1 MLGDAGNWKITLV
14 YGGAHFG
21 KSLFWYSSELLFAY
35 FLTEYAGL
43 PATQMGLVL
52 VSGFLLSAGIDVAV
66 GLLFQRWLR
75 NAQTA
80 GRMQVIGAVLSS
92 LALAGLFMIGW
103 LAPEGRFLGAI
114 ALGIAFRI
122 AYAIYDIPQNAL
134 MSLATID
141 GETRLRVASTR
152 IWFSGAA
159 TLIVAASVGP
169 MVAQTGTQSGPWFLV
184 ALALTF
190 SCVAI
195 LAAIALSAQ
204 LSRRGAEQ
212 RAEPAQV
219 PASWTPS
226 RGFWLLL
233 AVSLNT
239 TVFTP
244 VFSKLEAYFAAFT
257 LQSPWWGGMIIIAM
271 ALGVVGGQPIWVHL
285 VRATSSAQTLAIA
298 AMLQIAGL
306 LVFWSLGASLPQ
318 VSALAA
324 FVFGLGNGGAGT
336 VQWHAFSEIVAKE
349 VPHRAGLAYGL
360 FVGVGKVGLA
370 GSAALIAGFLAVT
383 DYREPTNVMLVTIMT
398 LVPAL
403 GAMLLC
409 LIAAAL
415 TANTDRPKPVLKL

>member
-43 PATQMGLVL
+43 PAAQMGLVL
-52 VSGFLLSAGIDVAV
+52 ASGFLLSAGIDVAV
-66 GLLFQRWLR
+66 GLLCQRWLR

-80 GRMQVIGAVLSS
+80 GRMQVMGAVLSS

-103 LAPEGRFLGAI
+103 FAPEERFLGAI
-114 ALGIAFRI
+114 GLGIAFRV

-141 GETRLRVASTR
+141 RDTRLRVASTR

-159 TLIVAASVGP
+159 TLIVAAAVGP
-169 MVAQTGTQSGPWFLV
+169 MVAQTGSQSGPWFLV
-184 ALALTF
+184 GLSLTF
-190 SCVAI
+190 SAVAI
-195 LAAIALSAQ
+195 VAAVALSAE
-204 LSRRGAEQ
+204 LSNRADEQ
-212 RAEPAQV
+212 RAEPSMA
-219 PASWTPS
+219 PASWNPS
-226 RGFWLLL
+226 LGFWLLL
-233 AVSLNT
+233 AVSLIT

-271 ALGVVGGQPIWVHL
+271 ALGVVGGQPLWVQL

-298 AMLQIAGL
+298 AVLQIAGL
-306 LVFWSLGASLPQ
+306 LVFWSFGASLPQ

-336 VQWHAFSEIVAKE
+336 VQWHAFSDIVAKE
-349 VPHRAGLAYGL
+349 AHARAGLAYGL

-370 GSAALIAGFLAVT
+370 GSAALIAGALAVT
-383 DYREPTNVMLVTIMT
+383 DYREPANVMLVTIMT
-398 LVPAL
+398 LLPAV
-403 GAMLLC
+403 GAVLLC
-409 LIAAAL
+409 LVAAAL
-415 TANTDRPKPVLKL
+415 PADTGQAKPMFKL